1 MTGGNVHIDFFPS
14 CNRGWNHCR
23 SAHFRANMRLDNL
36 PGAELV
42 VYRDQKTKE
51 EFVSY
56 RFASLGQA
64 TVHSTWIGVCAT
76 HAWGPVDL
84 D

>member
-1 MTGGNVHIDFFPS
+1 
-14 CNRGWNHCR
+14 
-23 SAHFRANMRLDNL
+23 MRLDNL

-56 RFASLGQA
+56 RSARLGM
-64 TVHSTWIGVCAT
+64 
-76 HAWGPVDL
+76 
-84 D
+84 